1 MYVRRTTSVL
11 WCYNKG
17 NLDLFITALLVYH
30 ATSVPHKASLF
41 LLCCSYD
48 KLFNA
53 RAYIGHKHDR
63 IHCTLSDHAG
73 VYISSSQKQDS
84 VLIIKR

>member
-1 MYVRRTTSVL
+1 MYVRCTTSVL

-17 NLDLFITALLVYH
+17 NLDLLITALLVYH

-48 KLFNA
+48 RLFNA
-53 RAYIGHKHDR
+53 RAYIRHKHDR
-63 IHCTLSDHAG
+63 IHCTSDHAG